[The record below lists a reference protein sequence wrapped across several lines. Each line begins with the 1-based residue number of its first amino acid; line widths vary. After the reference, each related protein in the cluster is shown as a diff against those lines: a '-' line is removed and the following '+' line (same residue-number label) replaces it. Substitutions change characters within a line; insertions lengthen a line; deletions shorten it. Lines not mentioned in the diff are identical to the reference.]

1 MKFEEQLKQFK
12 ESLNFPKNFGVSD
25 YNDLMKEIKKIII
38 EKALNS
44 ELDYHLEEETA
55 SNSRNGYSSKTIQT
69 EAGKI
74 ELSTPR
80 DRNSS
85 FEPVIVKKGQ
95 RKASILDDQILAL
108 YARGMSTRDIVSTFE
123 EIYGVEVSPA
133 LISRVTE
140 NVMESILEW
149 QNRPLDP
156 VYPIIFLDCIVIK
169 VNQDKRV
176 INKSVYLALAINME
190 GKKELLGMWISE
202 NEGSKFWL
210 QVLTEIQTRGVKDIY
225 IASVDGLKGFPEAI
239 NTVFPKTKIQLCIV
253 HMVRNSLKYV
263 SCKDYKAVTADLKN
277 IYKSVTAE
285 EAYMELDRFADK
297 WDNKYPTIS
306 RMWKNN
312 WENISTLFAYPDEI
326 RRVIYTTNAIESLNS
341 VIRKA
346 VNNKKIFPDDQ
357 AAFKAVFLAIKQ
369 ASKKWTVPIR
379 NWKPALNRFE
389 MEYGN

>member
-1 MKFEEQLKQFK
+1 MVED
-12 ESLNFPKNFGVSD
+12 SAN
-25 YNDLMKEIKKIII
+25 
-38 EKALNS
+38 
-44 ELDYHLEEETA
+44 
-55 SNSRNGYSSKTIQT
+55 NSRNGYSSKTIQT
-69 EAGKI
+69 EVGKI

-85 FEPVIVKKGQ
+85 FEPIIVKKGQ

-108 YARGMSTRDIVSTFE
+108 YARGMSTRDIALTFE
-123 EIYGVEVSPA
+123 EIYGVDISPS

-149 QNRPLDP
+149 QNHPLDP

-169 VNQDKRV
+169 VNHDKRV
-176 INKSVYLALAINME
+176 INKSIYLALAINME
-190 GKKELLGMWISE
+190 WKKELLRMWISE
-202 NEGSKFWL
+202 NEGSKFWM
-210 QVLTEIQTRGVKDIY
+210 QVLTEIQTREVKDIY
-225 IASVDGLKGFPEAI
+225 IASVDGLKGFPKAI
-239 NTVFPKTKIQLCIV
+239 NTVFPKTKVQLCIL
-253 HMVRNSLKYV
+253 HMVRNSLKYL
-263 SCKDYKAVTADLKN
+263 SYKDYQAVTADLKN

-285 EAYMELDRFADK
+285 EAYMELDRFANK

-312 WENISTLFAYPDEI
+312 LENISTLFAYPDEI
-326 RRVIYTTNAIESLNS
+326 RKVIYITNAIESLNS

-357 AAFKAVFLAIKQ
+357 AAFKTVFLAIKQ
-369 ASKKWTVPIR
+369 ASKKWNVTIK
-379 NWKPALNRFE
+379 NWKPTLNRFE

>member
-1 MKFEEQLKQFK
+1 M
-12 ESLNFPKNFGVSD
+12 
-25 YNDLMKEIKKIII
+25 
-38 EKALNS
+38 
-44 ELDYHLEEETA
+44 
-55 SNSRNGYSSKTIQT
+55 
-69 EAGKI
+69 
-74 ELSTPR
+74 
-80 DRNSS
+80 
-85 FEPVIVKKGQ
+85 
-95 RKASILDDQILAL
+95 
-108 YARGMSTRDIVSTFE
+108 
-123 EIYGVEVSPA
+123 
-133 LISRVTE
+133 
-140 NVMESILEW
+140 
-149 QNRPLDP
+149 
-156 VYPIIFLDCIVIK
+156 
-169 VNQDKRV
+169 

-202 NEGSKFWL
+202 NEGSKFWM

-277 IYKSVTAE
+277 IYKSITAE

>member
-1 MKFEEQLKQFK
+1 
-12 ESLNFPKNFGVSD
+12 
-25 YNDLMKEIKKIII
+25 MKEIKKIII

-44 ELDYHLEEETA
+44 ELDYHLEEESA

-85 FEPVIVKKGQ
+85 FEPLIVKKGQ

-108 YARGMSTRDIVSTFE
+108 YARGMSRRDIVSTFE

-140 NVMESILEW
+140 NVMASILEW

-202 NEGSKFWL
+202 NEGSKFWM

-253 HMVRNSLKYV
+253 HIVRNSLKYV
-263 SCKDYKAVTADLKN
+263 SCKDYKTVTADLKN

>member
-25 YNDLMKEIKKIII
+25 YNILMKEIKKIVL

-44 ELDYHLEEETA
+44 ELDYHLEEETD
-55 SNSRNGYSSKTIQT
+55 NNCRNGYSSKTIKT
-69 EAGKI
+69 EAGAI
-74 ELSTPR
+74 DISTPR
-80 DRNSS
+80 DRNST

-123 EIYGVEVSPA
+123 EIYGIDVSPT
-133 LISRVTE
+133 LVSRVTE
-140 NVMESILEW
+140 NVMESILDW
-149 QNRPLDP
+149 QNRPLDA
-156 VYPIIFLDCIVIK
+156 VYPIIYLDCIVVK
-169 VNQDKRV
+169 VNQYKRV
-176 INKSVYLALAINME
+176 INKSVYLVLAITME

-202 NEGSKFWL
+202 NEGSKFWM
-210 QVLTEIQTRGVKDIY
+210 QVLTELQTRGVKDIY

-239 NTVFPKTKIQLCIV
+239 KTVFPKTKIQLCIV

-263 SCKDYKAVTADLKN
+263 SYKDYKAVTADLKN
-277 IYKSVTAE
+277 IYKSITAE
-285 EAYMELDRFADK
+285 EASMELDRFADK
-297 WDNKYPTIS
+297 WDNKYQTIS
-306 RMWKNN
+306 RLWRNN
-312 WENISTLFAYPDEI
+312 WENITTLFAYPDEI
-326 RRVIYTTNAIESLNS
+326 RKVIYTTNAIESLNS

-357 AAFKAVFLAIKQ
+357 AAFNVIFLAIKQ
-369 ASKKWTVPIR
+369 ASKKWTLPIR

>member
-25 YNDLMKEIKKIII
+25 YNNLMKEIKKIII

-44 ELDYHLEEETA
+44 ELDYHLEEESE

-80 DRNSS
+80 DRNST

-123 EIYGVEVSPA
+123 EIYGPA

-140 NVMESILEW
+140 NVMESILDW
-149 QNRPLDP
+149 QNRLLDA
-156 VYPIIFLDCIVIK
+156 VYPIIYLDCIVVK
-169 VNQDKRV
+169 VNHDKRV
-176 INKSVYLALAINME
+176 INKSVYLVLAITME
-190 GKKELLGMWISE
+190 GKKELLGMWISD
-202 NEGSKFWL
+202 NEGSKFWM
-210 QVLTEIQTRGVKDIY
+210 QVLTELQTRGVKDIY
-225 IASVDGLKGFPEAI
+225 IASIDGLKGFPEAI
-239 NTVFPKTKIQLCIV
+239 KTVFPKTKIQLCIV

-263 SCKDYKAVTADLKN
+263 SYKDYKAVTSDLKN
-277 IYKSVTAE
+277 IYKSITAE
-285 EAYMELDRFADK
+285 EASMEQIRFADK

-306 RMWKNN
+306 RLWRNN
-312 WENISTLFAYPDEI
+312 WENIATLFAYPDEI
-326 RRVIYTTNAIESLNS
+326 RKVIYTTNAIESLNS
-341 VIRKA
+341 VVRKA

-369 ASKKWTVPIR
+369 ASKKWTLPIR

-389 MEYGN
+389 MEYVN

>member
-1 MKFEEQLKQFK
+1 M
-12 ESLNFPKNFGVSD
+12 
-25 YNDLMKEIKKIII
+25 
-38 EKALNS
+38 
-44 ELDYHLEEETA
+44 
-55 SNSRNGYSSKTIQT
+55 
-69 EAGKI
+69 
-74 ELSTPR
+74 
-80 DRNSS
+80 
-85 FEPVIVKKGQ
+85 
-95 RKASILDDQILAL
+95 
-108 YARGMSTRDIVSTFE
+108 
-123 EIYGVEVSPA
+123 
-133 LISRVTE
+133 
-140 NVMESILEW
+140 
-149 QNRPLDP
+149 
-156 VYPIIFLDCIVIK
+156 
-169 VNQDKRV
+169 

-263 SCKDYKAVTADLKN
+263 SYKDYKAITVDLKS

-285 EAYMELDRFADK
+285 EAYMEQIRFADK

-326 RRVIYTTNAIESLNS
+326 RKVIYTTNAIESLNS

-357 AAFKAVFLAIKQ
+357 AAFKVVFLAIKQ

>member
-1 MKFEEQLKQFK
+1 MNFEEQLKQFK

-25 YNDLMKEIKKIII
+25 YNDLMKEIKKIVL

-44 ELDYHLEEETA
+44 ELDYHLEEETDN
-55 SNSRNGYSSKTIQT
+55 NSRNGYSSKTIKT
-69 EAGKI
+69 EAGAI
-74 ELSTPR
+74 DINTPR
-80 DRNSS
+80 DRNST

-95 RKASILDDQILAL
+95 RKPSILDDQILAL

-123 EIYGVEVSPA
+123 EIYGIDVSPT
-133 LISRVTE
+133 LVSRVTE
-140 NVMESILEW
+140 NVMESILDW
-149 QNRPLDP
+149 QNRPLDA
-156 VYPIIFLDCIVIK
+156 VYPIIYLDCIVVK

-176 INKSVYLALAINME
+176 INKSVYLVLAITME

-202 NEGSKFWL
+202 NEGSKFWM
-210 QVLTEIQTRGVKDIY
+210 QVLTELQTRGVKDIY

-239 NTVFPKTKIQLCIV
+239 KTVFPKTKIQLCIV

-263 SCKDYKAVTADLKN
+263 SYKDYKAVTADLKN
-277 IYKSVTAE
+277 IYKSITAE
-285 EAYMELDRFADK
+285 EASMELDRFADK

-306 RMWKNN
+306 RLWRNN
-312 WENISTLFAYPDEI
+312 WENITTLFAYPDEI
-326 RRVIYTTNAIESLNS
+326 RKVIYTTNAIESLNS

-357 AAFKAVFLAIKQ
+357 AAFKVIFLAIKQ
-369 ASKKWTVPIR
+369 TSKKWTLPIR

>member
-1 MKFEEQLKQFK
+1 MNFKEQLKQFK

-44 ELDYHLEEETA
+44 ELDYHLEEETDN
-55 SNSRNGYSSKTIQT
+55 NSRNGYSSKTIKT
-69 EAGKI
+69 EAGAI
-74 ELSTPR
+74 DISTPR
-80 DRNSS
+80 DRNST
-85 FEPVIVKKGQ
+85 FEPVIVKKVQ

-123 EIYGVEVSPA
+123 EIYGIDVSPT
-133 LISRVTE
+133 LVSRVTE
-140 NVMESILEW
+140 NVMESILDW
-149 QNRPLDP
+149 QNRPLDA
-156 VYPIIFLDCIVIK
+156 VYPIIYLDCIVVK

-176 INKSVYLALAINME
+176 INKSVYLVLAITME

-202 NEGSKFWL
+202 NEGSKFWM
-210 QVLTEIQTRGVKDIY
+210 QVLTELQTRGVKDIY

-239 NTVFPKTKIQLCIV
+239 KTVFPKTKIQLCIV

-263 SCKDYKAVTADLKN
+263 SYKDYKAVTADLKN
-277 IYKSVTAE
+277 IYKSITAE
-285 EAYMELDRFADK
+285 EASMELDRFADK

-306 RMWKNN
+306 RLWRNN
-312 WENISTLFAYPDEI
+312 WENITTLFAYPDEI
-326 RRVIYTTNAIESLNS
+326 RKVIYTTNAIESLNS

-357 AAFKAVFLAIKQ
+357 VAFKVIFLAIKQ
-369 ASKKWTVPIR
+369 ASKKWTLPIR

>member
-12 ESLNFPKNFGVSD
+12 ESLNFPRNFGVSD

-44 ELDYHLEEETA
+44 KLDYHLEEESA
-55 SNSRNGYSSKTIQT
+55 INSRNGYSSKTIQT

-85 FEPVIVKKGQ
+85 FEPLIVKKGQ
-95 RKASILDDQILAL
+95 RKVSILDDQILAL
-108 YARGMSTRDIVSTFE
+108 YARGMSRRDIVSTFE

-140 NVMESILEW
+140 NVMASILEW

-169 VNQDKRV
+169 VNEDKRV

-202 NEGSKFWL
+202 NEGSKFWM

-253 HMVRNSLKYV
+253 HIVRNSLKYV

>member
-12 ESLNFPKNFGVSD
+12 ENLNFPKNFGVSD

-44 ELDYHLEEETA
+44 ELDYHLEEESE

-80 DRNSS
+80 DSNST

-108 YARGMSTRDIVSTFE
+108 YSRGMSTRDIVSTFE
-123 EIYGVEVSPA
+123 EIYGVDISPT
-133 LISRVTE
+133 LVSRVTE
-140 NVMESILEW
+140 NVMESILDW
-149 QNRPLDP
+149 QNRPLDA
-156 VYPIIFLDCIVIK
+156 VYPIIYLDCIVVK

-176 INKSVYLALAINME
+176 INKSVYLVLAITME
-190 GKKELLGMWISE
+190 GKKELLGMWISD
-202 NEGSKFWL
+202 NEGSKFWM
-210 QVLTEIQTRGVKDIY
+210 QVLTELQTRGVKDIY
-225 IASVDGLKGFPEAI
+225 IASIDGLKGFPEAI
-239 NTVFPKTKIQLCIV
+239 KTVFPKTKIQLCIV

-263 SCKDYKAVTADLKN
+263 SYKDYKAVTSDLKN
-277 IYKSVTAE
+277 IYKSITVE
-285 EAYMELDRFADK
+285 EASMEQIRFADK

-306 RMWKNN
+306 RLWRNN
-312 WENISTLFAYPDEI
+312 WENIATLFAYPDEI
-326 RRVIYTTNAIESLNS
+326 RKVIYTTNAIESLNS
-341 VIRKA
+341 VVRKA

-357 AAFKAVFLAIKQ
+357 AAFNVIFLAIKQ
-369 ASKKWTVPIR
+369 ASKKWTLPIR

-389 MEYGN
+389 MEYVN

>member
-1 MKFEEQLKQFK
+1 MNIEEQLKHFK

-25 YNDLMKEIKKIII
+25 YNNLLKEIKKIII

-44 ELDYHLEEETA
+44 ELDYHLEEETE

-74 ELSTPR
+74 ELSIPR

-95 RKASILDDQILAL
+95 RKASILDEQILSL

-149 QNRPLDP
+149 QNRPLDS

-176 INKSVYLALAINME
+176 INKSIYLALAINME

-202 NEGSKFWL
+202 NEGSKFWM
-210 QVLTEIQTRGVKDIY
+210 QILTEIQTRGVKDIY

-263 SCKDYKAVTADLKN
+263 SYKDYKAVTADLKS

-297 WDNKYPTIS
+297 WDNKYPAIS
-306 RMWKNN
+306 RLWRNN

-326 RRVIYTTNAIESLNS
+326 RKVIYTTNAIESLNS

>member
-44 ELDYHLEEETA
+44 ELDYHLEAETDN
-55 SNSRNGYSSKTIQT
+55 NSRNGYSSKTIKT
-69 EAGKI
+69 EAGAI
-74 ELSTPR
+74 DISTPR
-80 DRNSS
+80 DRNST
-85 FEPVIVKKGQ
+85 FEPVIVKKVQ

-108 YARGMSTRDIVSTFE
+108 YARGKSTRDIVSTFE
-123 EIYGVEVSPA
+123 EIYGIDVSPT
-133 LISRVTE
+133 LVSRVTE
-140 NVMESILEW
+140 NVMESILDW
-149 QNRPLDP
+149 QNRPLDA
-156 VYPIIFLDCIVIK
+156 VYPIIYLDCIVVK

-176 INKSVYLALAINME
+176 INKSVYLVLAITME

-202 NEGSKFWL
+202 NEGSKFWM
-210 QVLTEIQTRGVKDIY
+210 QVLTELQTRGVKDIY

-239 NTVFPKTKIQLCIV
+239 KTVFPKTKIQLCIV

-263 SCKDYKAVTADLKN
+263 SYKDYKAVTADLKN
-277 IYKSVTAE
+277 IYKSITAE
-285 EAYMELDRFADK
+285 EASMELDRFADK

-306 RMWKNN
+306 RLWRNN
-312 WENISTLFAYPDEI
+312 WENITTLFAYPDEI
-326 RRVIYTTNAIESLNS
+326 RKVIYTTNAIESLNS

-357 AAFKAVFLAIKQ
+357 AAFKVIFLAIKQ
-369 ASKKWTVPIR
+369 ASKKWTLPIR